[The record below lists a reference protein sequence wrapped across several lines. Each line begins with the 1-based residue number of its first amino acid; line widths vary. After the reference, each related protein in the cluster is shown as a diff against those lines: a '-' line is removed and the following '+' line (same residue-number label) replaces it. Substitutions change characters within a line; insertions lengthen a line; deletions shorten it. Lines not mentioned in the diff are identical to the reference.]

1 MPIKRVKLTIG
12 KSYVELDIM
21 FDDADIESMDY
32 DAMVNYAMDEA
43 FWKGELKVEIQD
55 TEGAELPIS
64 NTKH

>member
-21 FDDADIESMDY
+21 FDDEDIKDMDY

-43 FWKGELKVEIQD
+43 FYRGDLKVEIQD